1 MRIALLTAKELQE
14 KEFVNK
20 ILIMSK
26 VVYLLGA
33 GASFG
38 TRENGIGS
46 PIVTGLP
53 IVSEIEGE
61 LESMANLLVSLPLND
76 KDLEEC
82 KQRLVK
88 DFRDLKDQCA
98 GSTIDS
104 YAKKLWLQNDMQGFS
119 RVELLLTIFFI
130 LEQIVHRPDARYWA
144 FLSKVAPR
152 DKGIDALSLLEEI
165 GILSWNYDNQIE
177 LAYRQFFGDN
187 YSYIRERL
195 GIYDVKD
202 YEQKHQS
209 QKYCKIIKLNGT
221 ANFTQEEDWLSSS
234 DNNTIDETV
243 LKKVLKRYDECIQ
256 RGTCYGMLRL
266 NFAWEKRWS
275 EDMLTYKI
283 PQLVHDAQTL
293 IVIGYTFPDYNRDID
308 RTIFENMPN
317 LRNIYIQDPNAE
329 HVEQNILLIASQIH
343 LKIELFKNRI
353 EQFLLPP
360 EL

>member
-1 MRIALLTAKELQE
+1 
-14 KEFVNK
+14 
-20 ILIMSK
+20 MSK

-46 PIVTGLP
+46 PVVSGLP
-53 IVSEIEGE
+53 IVCEIEGE

-76 KDLEEC
+76 KELEEC
-82 KQRLVK
+82 KQRLIK
-88 DFRDLKDQCA
+88 DFQDLKEQCA
-98 GSTIDS
+98 GYTIDS
-104 YAKKLWLQNDMQGFS
+104 YAKKLWLQDDMQGFS

-152 DKGIDALSLLEEI
+152 DKASHALRLLEDI

-187 YSYIRERL
+187 YLYIRERL

-202 YEQKHQS
+202 YEQKHLS

-221 ANFTQEEDWLSSS
+221 ANFTQEEDWLSSCA
-234 DNNTIDETV
+234 NNSIDETV
-243 LKKVLKRYDECIQ
+243 LKMVLKNYDKCIQ
-256 RGTCYGMLRL
+256 ENECYGMLRL
-266 NFAWEKRWS
+266 NFAWDNRWS
-275 EDMLTYKI
+275 EDMLTKKI

-293 IVIGYTFPDYNRDID
+293 IVIGYTFPDYNREID
-308 RTIFENMPN
+308 RVIFDNMPN
-317 LRNIYIQDPNAE
+317 LKSIYIQDVNPDRIRDNISAVIPEDKFAE
-329 HVEQNILLIASQIH
+329 V
-343 LKIELFKNRI
+343 KIIPRKVV

-360 EL
+360 QL

>member
-1 MRIALLTAKELQE
+1 
-14 KEFVNK
+14 
-20 ILIMSK
+20 MSK

-88 DFRDLKDQCA
+88 DFKDLKGQCA
-98 GSTIDS
+98 GITIDS
-104 YAKKLWLQNDMQGFS
+104 YARELWLQRDMRGFS
-119 RVELLLTIFFI
+119 RVELLLTMFFI
-130 LEQIVHRPDARYWA
+130 FEQIVHKPDSRYKS
-144 FLSKVAPR
+144 FLLKVAHR
-152 DKGIDALSLLEEI
+152 DKVYDALELPPEI
-165 GILSWNYDNQIE
+165 SILSWNYDNQIE

-187 YSYIRERL
+187 YSDIRERL

-202 YEQKHQS
+202 YEQKHLS

-221 ANFTQEEDWLSSS
+221 ANFTQEEDWLNSS
-234 DNNTIDETV
+234 DNNTIDEML

-266 NFAWEKRWS
+266 NFAWEKQWS
-275 EDMLTYKI
+275 EDMLANKI

-293 IVIGYTFPDYNRDID
+293 IVIGYTFPDYNREID

-317 LRNIYIQDPNAE
+317 LRNIYIQDPKAE
-329 HVEQNILLIASQIH
+329 HVQQSVLLMALQRH
-343 LKIELFKNRI
+343 FKIELFQNRI

>member
-1 MRIALLTAKELQE
+1 
-14 KEFVNK
+14 
-20 ILIMSK
+20 MSK

-46 PIVTGLP
+46 PILTGLP
-53 IVSEIEGE
+53 IVSEIGGE
-61 LESMANLLVSLPLND
+61 LERIASLLASLPLND
-76 KDLEEC
+76 KNLEEC
-82 KQRLVK
+82 KQNLIR
-88 DFRDLKDQCA
+88 DFQDLKNQCA
-98 GSTIDS
+98 GITIDS
-104 YAKKLWLQNDMQGFS
+104 YARELFFQKDMRGFS

-130 LEQIVHRPDARYWA
+130 FEQIVHKPDSRYKS
-144 FLSKVAPR
+144 FLLKVARR
-152 DKGIDALSLLEEI
+152 DDVYDALELSPEI
-165 GILSWNYDNQIE
+165 SILSWNYDNQIE

-202 YEQKHQS
+202 YEQKHLS

-221 ANFTQEEDWLSSS
+221 ANFTQEEDWLRSS
-234 DNNTIDETV
+234 DNNTIDDVV
-243 LKKVLKRYDECIQ
+243 LKKVLTRYYECIQ

-266 NFAWEKRWS
+266 NFAWEKQWTG
-275 EDMLTYKI
+275 DMLTNKI

-293 IVIGYTFPDYNRDID
+293 IVIGYTFPDYNREID

-317 LRNIYIQDPNAE
+317 LRNIYIQDPKAE
-329 HVEQNILLIASQIH
+329 HVNQSVLLMASQRH
-343 LKIELFKNRI
+343 LKIELFQNRI
-353 EQFLLPP
+353 EQFLIPP